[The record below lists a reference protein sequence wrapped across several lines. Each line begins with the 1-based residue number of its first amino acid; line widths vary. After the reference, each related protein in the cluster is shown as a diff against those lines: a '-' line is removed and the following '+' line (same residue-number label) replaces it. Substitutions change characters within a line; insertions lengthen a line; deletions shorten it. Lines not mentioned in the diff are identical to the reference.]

1 MAHEPRVL
9 VCWLGATDLRAAA
22 GTADG
27 VGPVAQAIEAK
38 AFDHVYL
45 LCDYNEARAQAYLS
59 WIRPRCSAEIHLEL
73 ATLSS
78 PVAFGEVYEQSRAM
92 VVRALEE
99 VEQPSHLTFH
109 LSPGTWAMAA
119 TWFVLAKT
127 RFPAELIE
135 SSIHRGVR
143 TADIPVDL
151 NADFLPDLLAQPD
164 ARLLH
169 RADQEAPK
177 AAEFGAILH
186 RSPVMARVVDR
197 AQRVAVRNVPVLVH
211 GESGTGKELFARA
224 LHRASLRR
232 DGPFVA
238 VNCGAIPGELIESEL
253 FGHEKGAFTGAVR
266 PRLGHFRAAHQG
278 TLFLDEV
285 GELPLDAQVKLLR
298 VLQEQEVTPVGA
310 STSEKVDVRLVC
322 ATHRDLAEAAADERF
337 RMDLFYRIAVAVL
350 VIPPL
355 RERRGDIGMLAE
367 TFLAQINQENVDQ
380 PGYTPRSLTAGAKN
394 LLRAHHWPGNVR
406 ELVNTLQR
414 AALWCD
420 APRIGVENV
429 RDALASGF
437 RGKNKGVLDRPLVEG
452 FSLQDLR
459 AEVTVSYL
467 ERALAQTEGNKT
479 KAANLLGLGSHQVL
493 SNWMKK
499 YGVEG

>member
-1 MAHEPRVL
+1 MAHEPRIL
-9 VCWLGATDLRAAA
+9 ICWLGATDLKAAA
-22 GTADG
+22 GKAEG
-27 VGPVAQAIEAK
+27 VGPVAQAVDARS
-38 AFDHVYL
+38 FDHVYL
-45 LCDYNEARAQAYLS
+45 LCDYDQDRAQAYLS
-59 WIRPRCSAEIHLEL
+59 WLRPRCTAEIHLEQ

-78 PVAFGEVYEQSRAM
+78 PVAFGEVYEQSRTM

-99 VEQPSHLTFH
+99 VENPSHLTFH
-109 LSPGTWAMAA
+109 MSPGTWAMAA

-169 RADQEAPK
+169 RADQEAP
-177 AAEFGAILH
+177 ATAEFGAILH
-186 RSPVMARVVDR
+186 RSPVMKRVVDR

-224 LHRASLRR
+224 IHRASLRR

-238 VNCGAIPGELIESEL
+238 VNCGAIPGDLLESEL
-253 FGHEKGAFTGAVR
+253 FGHEKGAFTVAVR
-266 PRLGHFRAAHQG
+266 ERQGHFRAANGG

-285 GELPLDAQVKLLR
+285 GELPRAAQVKLLR

-310 STSEKVDVRLVC
+310 STPEKVDVRLVC

-350 VIPPL
+350 LIPPL
-355 RERRGDIGMLAE
+355 RERRGDISLLAE
-367 TFLAQINQENVDQ
+367 AFLNRINQENEDQ

-406 ELVNTLQR
+406 ELLNTLQR

-420 APRIGVENV
+420 SPRIGVDDI

-452 FSLQDLR
+452 FSLQELMGEV
-459 AEVTVSYL
+459 AESYI

-479 KAANLLGLGSHQVL
+479 RAAGLLGMKSHQVL
-493 SNWMKK
+493 NNWMKK